1 MKRVVKPQGEIRQS
15 QLVTTF
21 GPGSM
26 VDLPDH
32 SVLIAGLD
40 AWTPGGDLISE
51 PRLSRKLAAVLG
63 VPSVD
68 LKTPPPADDD
78 PTAPPRGIVAFQ
90 FPEWFIVQGARQTED
105 GGNSRTRLLVH
116 RKSLTRGKFI
126 DRDQKKRS
134 VVPVRFVRACRAGH
148 IGDIDWY
155 AFTHNGPSDCAKQ
168 GRQLF
173 IDERG
178 TSGDLTEVWV
188 RCECGKA
195 ERSMA
200 QAAVL
205 ANHALG
211 SCDGSRPWLGAFTKE
226 TCGEPSRLL
235 IRSAS
240 NAYFPQLM
248 SVISLPDRDQAITR
262 TVDRIWNYLEA
273 VEEIAQLR
281 YERKKAAVKEA
292 LDGFSDE
299 EVYAEIESRKLG
311 GTKTDKSVKVAELET
326 LIAAKDEIGE
336 DRPDGVFYARN
347 LPRKVWDQPWMA
359 PIQRVVLVHRLREV
373 VAQVGFT
380 RFESAAPDTE
390 GELDIGVKRAALAR
404 EVSWLPAFENRG
416 EGIFLQFSA
425 EFIKTWMNQ
434 TSVNSRAMAL
444 GLGFEAWRKEHS
456 TTNRQPPNL
465 AYLMMHSFSHLLLTA
480 VALRCGYPAVSI
492 RERIYAF
499 PAIGYGVLLYTGS
512 SDAEGTL
519 GGLVQLGR
527 QIHEVVKSALD
538 LGMLCSNDPVCAQHD
553 PPNAHERRFL
563 HGAACHGCLLISETS
578 CEQQNDFLDRSLVVP
593 TVQHLGAELFSEIL
607 TNEGSA
613 AVTVAD

>member
-1 MKRVVKPQGEIRQS
+1 LKPKPTPSGEIRQS

-26 VDLPDH
+26 VDLPNY

-40 AWTPGGDLISE
+40 AWTAGGDPISE
-51 PRLSRKLAAVLG
+51 PRLSRKLATVLG

-68 LKTPPPADDD
+68 LRTPPPADDD
-78 PTAPPRGIVAFQ
+78 PTAPARGVTAFQ
-90 FPEWFIVQGARQTED
+90 FPEWFITQDLEEQSGPR
-105 GGNSRTRLLVH
+105 SRTRLLVH

-126 DRDQKKRS
+126 DRDKKKRS

-155 AFTHNGPSDCAKQ
+155 AFTHNGPSNCARQ
-168 GRQLF
+168 GRQLY

-178 TSGDLTEVWV
+178 TSGDLTEVWI

-211 SCDGSRPWLGAFTKE
+211 SCDGSRPWLGAFTRE

-248 SVISLPDRDQAITR
+248 SVISLPERDQTVKQ
-262 TVDRIWNYLEA
+262 TVDRVWSHLEA
-273 VEEIAQLR
+273 VEEMEQLR
-281 YERKKAAVKEA
+281 YERRKAVVKEA
-292 LDGFSDE
+292 LDGLSDE
-299 EVYAEIESRKLG
+299 EVFAEIKSRVLVSVRVE
-311 GTKTDKSVKVAELET
+311 KSVKVAELET
-326 LIAAKDEIGE
+326 LISAKDEIGE
-336 DRPDGVFYARN
+336 DRPDGVFYARS
-347 LPRKVWDQPWMA
+347 LPRTVWDRPWMA
-359 PIQRVVLVHRLREV
+359 SIERVVLVHRLREV

-390 GELDIGVKRAALAR
+390 GELDIGVQRASLAR
-404 EVSWLPAFENRG
+404 EVSWLPAFENKG
-416 EGIFLQFSA
+416 EGVFLQFNKA
-425 EFIKTWMNQ
+425 KIQAWMTRTTVQ
-434 TSVNSRAMAL
+434 SRSLELAT
-444 GLGFEAWRKEHS
+444 GFEAWRKEHS
-456 TTNRQPPNL
+456 GTTRMVPNL

-480 VALRCGYPAVSI
+480 VALRCGYPASSI
-492 RERIYAF
+492 RERIYAI
-499 PAIGYGVLLYTGS
+499 PEVGYGVLLYTGT

-527 QIHEVVKSALD
+527 HFHEVVQSALE

-553 PPNAHERRFL
+553 PSNAHERRFL

-578 CEQQNDFLDRSLVVP
+578 CEQQNDYLDRSLVVS
-593 TVQHLGAELFSEIL
+593 TVENLGAEFFTEIL
-607 TNEGSA
+607 THG
-613 AVTVAD
+613 

>member
-1 MKRVVKPQGEIRQS
+1 LKPKPTPSGEIRQS

-26 VDLPDH
+26 VDLPNY

-40 AWTPGGDLISE
+40 AWTAGGDPISE
-51 PRLSRKLAAVLG
+51 PRLSRKLATVLG

-68 LKTPPPADDD
+68 LRTPPPADDD
-78 PTAPPRGIVAFQ
+78 PTAPARGVTAFQ
-90 FPEWFIVQGARQTED
+90 FPEWFITQDLEEQSGPR
-105 GGNSRTRLLVH
+105 SRTRLLVH

-126 DRDQKKRS
+126 DRDKKKRS

-155 AFTHNGPSDCAKQ
+155 AFTHNGPSNCARQ
-168 GRQLF
+168 GRQLY

-178 TSGDLTEVWV
+178 TSGDLTEVWI

-211 SCDGSRPWLGAFTKE
+211 SCDGSRPWLGAFTRE

-248 SVISLPDRDQAITR
+248 SVISLPERDQTVKQ
-262 TVDRIWNYLEA
+262 TVDRVWSHLEA
-273 VEEIAQLR
+273 VEEMEQLR
-281 YERKKAAVKEA
+281 YERRKAVVKEA
-292 LDGFSDE
+292 LDGLSDE
-299 EVYAEIESRKLG
+299 EVFAEIKSRVLVSVRVE
-311 GTKTDKSVKVAELET
+311 KSVKVAELET
-326 LIAAKDEIGE
+326 LISAKDEIGE
-336 DRPDGVFYARN
+336 DRPDGVFYARS
-347 LPRKVWDQPWMA
+347 LPRTVWDRPWMA
-359 PIQRVVLVHRLREV
+359 SIERVVLVHRLREV

-390 GELDIGVKRAALAR
+390 GELDIGVQRASLAR
-404 EVSWLPAFENRG
+404 EVSWLPAFENKG
-416 EGIFLQFSA
+416 EGVFLQFNKA
-425 EFIKTWMNQ
+425 KIQAWMTRTTVQ
-434 TSVNSRAMAL
+434 SRSLELAA
-444 GLGFEAWRKEHS
+444 GFEAWRKEHS
-456 TTNRQPPNL
+456 GTTRMVPNL

-480 VALRCGYPAVSI
+480 VALRCGYPASSI
-492 RERIYAF
+492 RERIYAI
-499 PAIGYGVLLYTGS
+499 PEVGYGVLLYTGT

-527 QIHEVVKSALD
+527 HFHEVVQSALE

-553 PPNAHERRFL
+553 PSNAHERRFL

-578 CEQQNDFLDRSLVVP
+578 CEQQNDYLDRSLVVS
-593 TVQHLGAELFSEIL
+593 TVENLGAEFFTEIL
-607 TNEGSA
+607 THG
-613 AVTVAD
+613 